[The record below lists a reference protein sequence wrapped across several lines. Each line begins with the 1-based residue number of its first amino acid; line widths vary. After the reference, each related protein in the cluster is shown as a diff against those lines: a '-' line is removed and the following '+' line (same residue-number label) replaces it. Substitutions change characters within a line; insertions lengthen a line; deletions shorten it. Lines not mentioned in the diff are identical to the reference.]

1 MKFLVLLALVGCST
15 NRARMTGTVMDD
27 QMYFD
32 RMVPV
37 EIANAPDSRVWV
49 KLNKKQ
55 LRHVK
60 PGDKVVFY
68 VTTAKVEYDSN
79 YNIFLRKIYDENR

>member
-1 MKFLVLLALVGCST
+1 MKYLPLFLLLGCSAKK
-15 NRARMTGTVMDD
+15 ARMTGTVLDD

-37 EIANAPDSRVWV
+37 EITNAPDAKVWI
-49 KLNKKQ
+49 KLSKTQ

-68 VTTAKVEYDSN
+68 VKTTNVEYEA
-79 YNIFLRKIYDENR
+79 R

>member
-1 MKFLVLLALVGCST
+1 MKFLSLFLALGCSA
-15 NRARMTGTVMDD
+15 NKARMTGTVLDD

-37 EIANAPDSRVWV
+37 KITNAPDAKVWV
-49 KLNKKQ
+49 KLSKTQ

-68 VTTAKVEYDSN
+68 VKTDRVEYKA
-79 YNIFLRKIYDENR
+79 R

>member
-1 MKFLVLLALVGCST
+1 MKCLVFILMAGCA
-15 NRARMTGTVMDD
+15 NRARMSGVVLDD

-37 EIANAPDSRVWV
+37 EVTNAPNARTWV

-55 LRHVK
+55 LKHVK

-68 VTTAKVEYDSN
+68 VKTARVEYEA
-79 YNIFLRKIYDENR
+79 K

>member
-1 MKFLVLLALVGCST
+1 MKYLPLFLLLGCSAKK
-15 NRARMTGTVMDD
+15 ARMTGTVLDD

-37 EIANAPDSRVWV
+37 EVANAPDSRIWI
-49 KLNKKQ
+49 KLNNKQ
-55 LRHVK
+55 LKHVK

-68 VTTAKVEYDSN
+68 VRTSNVEYET
-79 YNIFLRKIYDENR
+79 R

>member
-1 MKFLVLLALVGCST
+1 MRFLTLLFLVGCSA
-15 NRARMTGTVMDD
+15 NKARMTGTVIDD

-37 EIANAPDSRVWV
+37 EVANAPDSRIWI
-49 KLNKKQ
+49 KLNNKQ
-55 LRHVK
+55 LKHVK

-68 VTTAKVEYDSN
+68 VRTSNVEYET
-79 YNIFLRKIYDENR
+79 R

>member
-1 MKFLVLLALVGCST
+1 MKFLTLFLLLGCSA
-15 NRARMTGTVMDD
+15 NKARMTGTVLDD

-37 EIANAPDSRVWV
+37 EITNAPDAKVWI
-49 KLNKKQ
+49 KLNKTQ

-68 VTTAKVEYDSN
+68 VKTAKVEYEA
-79 YNIFLRKIYDENR
+79 R